1 MTQAK
6 RHLLSRLDEHTTQ
19 AFYCTIVFACL
30 AFAGMLL
37 VPDVHAERMLVLA
50 WVFMLSAIACLIGK
64 LAVELVQE
72 AGQG

>member
-6 RHLLSRLDEHTTQ
+6 RRLLSTLDERTTQ
-19 AFYCTIVFACL
+19 AFYATIVFACL

-37 VPDVHAERMLVLA
+37 MPDVHAEQMLALA
-50 WVFMLSAIACLIGK
+50 WLFMLSAIACLIGK
-64 LAVELVQE
+64 LAVGLVEE